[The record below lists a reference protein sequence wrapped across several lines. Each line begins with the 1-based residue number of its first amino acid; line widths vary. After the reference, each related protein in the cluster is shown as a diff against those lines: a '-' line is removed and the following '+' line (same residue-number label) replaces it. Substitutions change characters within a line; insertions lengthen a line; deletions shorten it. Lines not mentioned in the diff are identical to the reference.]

1 MHRFSRSIIIVA
13 CVCLVLGLVVVI
25 QRDPDPADPLA
36 ASGDATSAGTDDGTC
51 APGTIPVE
59 EYVRREKR
67 LEASGSM
74 QLTATG
80 ERERE
85 EQEREAREERER
97 EERAEE
103 AAREGGEDADA
114 REEER
119 EREEREERER
129 EAEQGDALAILEQAG
144 LDQPGLCV
152 SEKHPESFDE
162 LFARAADLASP
173 RLAGM
178 GPMRE
183 GAFAAAADD
192 RAAMAAGSV
201 AGTAGTGR
209 QYGKGP
215 LDATQFGTASQG
227 IPNSSGRTDD
237 LEYDPEGGRLFAAVS
252 NGGAW
257 MSEDLGESWVEVNG
271 DLPATVIGSLA
282 WTTAGGGR
290 LVAVTGD
297 GSFGGITGFPGFGA
311 YYTDD
316 IGDVAPDAVRW
327 HKADGVP
334 DDALGFK
341 VAVDPSAPN
350 KVYVATSKG
359 LFRSTDGGKNF
370 TNTELP
376 TGSCAGVTDTLAHPE
391 CQLANIVTDVVV
403 QEPGGSTGIETPA
416 VVAAV
421 GWRGGTFENP
431 DGTVQSEGNG
441 IYKSTDGGASFAAT
455 AMSGFTSKPKRG
467 RIEMGNA
474 VGPDQNH
481 EYLYA
486 MVQDAEALN
495 GAGCAV
501 LDAPVDCSNGID
513 PGLGIPVGSINTV
526 IDGVYVSS
534 DFGETWTQVAST
546 ETFQNPAS
554 GSALNGTASALGYQP
569 GVQTW
574 YNQFV
579 APDPTSTDLL
589 TGAPSRVVIGM
600 EEVWENDN
608 QTGLTPPLTPATT
621 WHVIGRYF
629 GGDTCGFLDL
639 GALVGYPVPVCP
651 LNTQDPVNGSDTTH
665 PDQHSSIWVPKDGG
679 GASLF
684 VGNDG
689 GVYRQDV
696 ADGEQ
701 LSQRQLGPR
710 QEPGLPHAA
719 AVLGLGGPRRS
730 RLVRPAGQRVGLHRP
745 HRGLQAVPDLRR

>member
-1 MHRFSRSIIIVA
+1 M
-13 CVCLVLGLVVVI
+13 
-25 QRDPDPADPLA
+25 
-36 ASGDATSAGTDDGTC
+36 
-51 APGTIPVE
+51 
-59 EYVRREKR
+59 
-67 LEASGSM
+67 
-74 QLTATG
+74 
-80 ERERE
+80 
-85 EQEREAREERER
+85 
-97 EERAEE
+97 
-103 AAREGGEDADA
+103 
-114 REEER
+114 
-119 EREEREERER
+119 
-129 EAEQGDALAILEQAG
+129 
-144 LDQPGLCV
+144 

-192 RAAMAAGSV
+192 RAAMAAGGV

-209 QYGKGP
+209 QGP
-215 LDATQFGTASQG
+215 GRRGRWTRRSSAPLPRASRT
-227 IPNSSGRTDD
+227 PRVAPTTSSLT
-237 LEYDPEGGRLFAAVS
+237 PEGGRLFAAVS

-327 HKADGVP
+327 HKAEGVP

-370 TNTELP
+370 PNAKLP
-376 TGSCAGVTDTLAHPE
+376 TGWCAGVTDTLARPE

-403 QEPGGSTGIETPA
+403 QQPGGSTGVATPA

-441 IYKSTDGGASFAAT
+441 IYKSTDGGASFSAT
-455 AMSGFTSKPKRG
+455 AMSGFTSRPKRG
-467 RIEMGNA
+467 RIEMGDA

-501 LDAPVDCSNGID
+501 LDDPVDCSNGID

-526 IDGVYVSS
+526 VDGVYVSS
-534 DFGETWTQVAST
+534 DFGVTWTEVAST

-569 GVQTW
+569 GVQTS

-579 APDPTSTDLL
+579 APDPTRADLL
-589 TGAPSRVVIGM
+589 TA
-600 EEVWENDN
+600 
-608 QTGLTPPLTPATT
+608 
-621 WHVIGRYF
+621 
-629 GGDTCGFLDL
+629 
-639 GALVGYPVPVCP
+639 PVPRR
-651 LNTQDPVNGSDTTH
+651 DRH
-665 PDQHSSIWVPKDGG
+665 GG
-679 GASLF
+679 GL
-684 VGNDG
+684 GE
-689 GVYRQDV
+689 RQPDRSHPAADPGDDV
-696 ADGEQ
+696 ARD
-701 LSQRQLGPR
+701 
-710 QEPGLPHAA
+710 
-719 AVLGLGGPRRS
+719 
-730 RLVRPAGQRVGLHRP
+730 RPL
-745 HRGLQAVPDLRR
+745 LRR